1 VDRIGGVGRP
11 KDASPE
17 DLAELAH
24 AEETPFL
31 TSIEAADD
39 GVVAMRLAAVPAS
52 WSHAVAIAAQLLDGK
67 GLHRFRALHR
77 WHHGVD
83 VQAGEDRVQKS
94 AACADWFLWLAELM
108 VHVLVSYKSPVTTRS
123 KEQGTELG
131 VQPEQP

>member
-17 DLAELAH
+17 DLAELAR
-24 AEETPFL
+24 AEETALFPC
-31 TSIEAADD
+31 INAVED
-39 GVVAMRLAAVPAS
+39 GVVAMRFAAVPAS
-52 WSHAVAIAAQLLDGK
+52 WSHAVAVTLELADGK
-67 GLHRFRALHR
+67 GLHRFRTLLR
-77 WHHGVD
+77 WHHAVD
-83 VQAGEDRVQKS
+83 MQAGQDRVQNR
-94 AACADWFLWLAELM
+94 AACADWFLWFGELM